1 VTLEAGGTG
10 AAFAPD
16 FAVLVDFAAGTGAV
30 NFCLMAAWMVG
41 MSTWFADWPS
51 MVAYPA
57 IGAV

>member
-1 VTLEAGGTG
+1 MG

-16 FAVLVDFAAGTGAV
+16 FAVLVDFAAGAGAV

-51 MVAYPA
+51 MVAYPT